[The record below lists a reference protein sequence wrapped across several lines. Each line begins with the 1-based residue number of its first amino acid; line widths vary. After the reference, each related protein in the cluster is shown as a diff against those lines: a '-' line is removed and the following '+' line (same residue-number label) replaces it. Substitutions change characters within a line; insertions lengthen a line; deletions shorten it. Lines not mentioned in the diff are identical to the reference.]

1 MQLRKLKKI
10 IFRGW
15 VVIALLIGSF
25 SLCYGQD
32 IYDVSY
38 KVGPVFKIVSP
49 KIRIDSEYVRIPE
62 EGNEIGYQF
71 GLFTKIRVNN
81 VYFQPELLIATAQN
95 RLDFLNYNGV
105 NGFNPS
111 ADFEFT
117 TLEIPV
123 SIGVNIGNLRLDTGP
138 GFSLMLSGNEYFLNE
153 KINVTQEYNQVTI
166 LWRLGLGVDIN
177 NLLLDF
183 KYEFGLSKTEES
195 LARLIERELVPR
207 QSQLVFSIAYSILRD

>member
-1 MQLRKLKKI
+1 ML
-10 IFRGW
+10 
-15 VVIALLIGSF
+15 VGSF
-25 SLCYGQD
+25 SFMQAQD
-32 IYDVSY
+32 FYDVSY
-38 KVGPVFKIVSP
+38 KAGPVFKIVSP
-49 KIRIDSEYVRIPE
+49 KIKINSDYVRIPE

-71 GLFTKIRVNN
+71 GFFTKIRVNN
-81 VYFQPELLIATAQN
+81 VYFQPELLLATIQN
-95 RLDFLNYNGV
+95 RIDFLNYNGV

-138 GFSLMLSGNEYFLNE
+138 GFSLMISGDEYFLNE
-153 KINVTQEYNQVTI
+153 KFNVTRDYNQMSI
-166 LWRLGLGVDIN
+166 LWRMGFGVDLN
-177 NLLLDF
+177 HLLLDF

-195 LARLIERELVPR
+195 LDRLMDRELVPR

>member
-49 KIRIDSEYVRIPE
+49 KIRIDSDYVRISE

>member
-49 KIRIDSEYVRIPE
+49 KIRIDSDYVRIPE

-153 KINVTQEYNQVTI
+153 KINVTQEYNQLTI

>member
-49 KIRIDSEYVRIPE
+49 KIRIDSDYVRIPE

>member
-1 MQLRKLKKI
+1 MQLIKWNKMILRSSIAI
-10 IFRGW
+10 I
-15 VVIALLIGSF
+15 VLIGSF
-25 SLCYGQD
+25 SFCSAQD
-32 IYDVSY
+32 IYDVTY
-38 KVGPVFKIVSP
+38 KAGPVVKVVSP
-49 KIRIDSEYVRIPE
+49 KIRIDSDYVRIPE

-71 GLFTKIRVNN
+71 GFFTKIRVNN

-95 RLDFLNYNGV
+95 RIDFLNYNDV

-111 ADFEFT
+111 ADYEFT
-117 TLEIPV
+117 TLEVPV

-153 KINVTQEYNQVTI
+153 KYNVTKDYNQMTV
-166 LWRLGLGVDIN
+166 LWRVGLGVDIN

-195 LARLIERELVPR
+195 LGRLIDRELVPR
-207 QSQLVFSIAYSILRD
+207 QSQLVFSVAYSILRD

>member
-49 KIRIDSEYVRIPE
+49 KIRIDSDYVRIPE

-177 NLLLDF
+177 HLLLDF

>member
-49 KIRIDSEYVRIPE
+49 KIRIDSDYVRIPE

-153 KINVTQEYNQVTI
+153 KINVT
-166 LWRLGLGVDIN
+166 R
-177 NLLLDF
+177 F
-183 KYEFGLSKTEES
+183 
-195 LARLIERELVPR
+195 
-207 QSQLVFSIAYSILRD
+207 

>member
-153 KINVTQEYNQVTI
+153 KINVTQEYNQLTI